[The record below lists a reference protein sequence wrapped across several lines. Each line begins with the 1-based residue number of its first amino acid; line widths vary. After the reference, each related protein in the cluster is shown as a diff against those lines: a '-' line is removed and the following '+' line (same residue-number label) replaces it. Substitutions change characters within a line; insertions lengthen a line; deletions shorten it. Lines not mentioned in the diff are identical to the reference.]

1 MAISLAKGTQ
11 VLTEYDLIWLGIEI
25 ETYNLKPE
33 FLPGPKTISGKPGE
47 RKTEIFRLAKDLWG
61 IEPEVWLTME
71 NNWLKSARA
80 KSGSLLTTGKDDLD
94 EVISA
99 ELLIRILATTKY
111 LFSPERNNLVK
122 NAAVN
127 AINLAI
133 NEAVIKGRTRISR
146 VGEKSVYSILKDH
159 GIMIGSGGG
168 KYLPDPETSLP
179 ELFLMFTRK
188 QINLSAY
195 LR

>member
-33 FLPGPKTISGKPGE
+33 FLPGPKTISGKSGE
-47 RKTEIFRLAKDLWG
+47 RKTEIFRLAKDLWS
-61 IEPEVWLTME
+61 IEPEGWLTME

-94 EVISA
+94 DVISA

-188 QINLSAY
+188 QINPSAY